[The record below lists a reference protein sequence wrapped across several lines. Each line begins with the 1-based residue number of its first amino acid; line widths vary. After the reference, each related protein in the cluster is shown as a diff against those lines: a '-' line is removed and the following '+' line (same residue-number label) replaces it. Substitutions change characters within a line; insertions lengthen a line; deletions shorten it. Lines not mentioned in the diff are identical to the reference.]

1 MIIDKH
7 RGMFLQEDAGGDMGS
22 GGGGEG
28 VSQGASVF
36 EGGGDSGSQGQAQPA
51 PAPSTGH
58 PQGGHVDARELA
70 HEFGHVIGQH
80 FQQQPQAQPQMS
92 VEEAKRLLNVWEP
105 TQEWL
110 GKYDN
115 LESRIPALV
124 DMRDGFI
131 RQADTIAQYRMN
143 EMMNRMQQTYAPVV
157 HYMQTQEAKA
167 GEWRFKEN
175 FPELA
180 HENMR
185 PLLYAVSQNLL
196 AQGIPF
202 RSERELFSAI
212 ATGVEAVI
220 KVNNPEFRLGANGAG
235 AQGAPVRQQHYGR
248 PQAGGIPVTT
258 PGSGGISG
266 GRGGAGPPVSRGL
279 AVFQ

>member
-1 MIIDKH
+1 MIKDKYS
-7 RGMFLQEDAGGDMGS
+7 GMFLQEDAGGDT

-36 EGGGDSGSQGQAQPA
+36 EDGGGAAAAPSKEPAQQAAQP
-51 PAPSTGH
+51 SS
-58 PQGGHVDARELA
+58 GGASVNARELA
-70 HEFGHVIGQH
+70 QEFGQVIGQH
-80 FQQQPQAQPQMS
+80 FQQQPQAEPQMS

-105 TQEWL
+105 SQEWL
-110 GKYDN
+110 SKYDN

-143 EMMNRMQQTYAPVV
+143 EMMQRMQQSYAPVM

-167 GEWRFKEN
+167 GEYRFKES

-180 HENMR
+180 HDNMR

-202 RSERELFSAI
+202 RSEGELFSAI
-212 ATGVEAVI
+212 AAGVEAVI
-220 KVNNPEFRLGANGAG
+220 KVNNPEFKLGANGAG
-235 AQGAPVRQQHYGR
+235 APGAAVKQQHYGR

-266 GRGGAGPPVSRGL
+266 GRGGAGPPKPRGL
-279 AVFQ
+279 AVFE

>member
-1 MIIDKH
+1 MMIEDKY
-7 RGMFLQEDAGGDMGS
+7 RGMFLQEDTGGD

-36 EGGGDSGSQGQAQPA
+36 EEGSGGSHEQAPAQP
-51 PAPSTGH
+51 PPTPPS
-58 PQGGHVDARELA
+58 GGEARVDARELA
-70 HEFGHVIGQH
+70 HEFGNVIGQH
-80 FQQQPQAQPQMS
+80 FQQQPKAEPQMS

-143 EMMNRMQQTYAPVV
+143 EMMQRMQQTYAPVV
-157 HYMQTQEAKA
+157 QHMQAQEAKA
-167 GEWRFKEN
+167 GEWRFKES

-180 HENMR
+180 HDNMR

-202 RSERELFSAI
+202 RSEGELFSAI
-212 ATGVEAVI
+212 ASGVEAVI
-220 KVNNPEFRLGANGAG
+220 KVNNPEFKLGANGAE
-235 AQGAPVRQQHYGR
+235 AQGAPVKQQHYGR

-258 PGSGGISG
+258 PGSGGVSG
-266 GRGGAGPPVSRGL
+266 GRGGAGPPKPRGL
-279 AVFQ
+279 AVFE